1 MSASIFDTIN
11 DKTLFKFIKMVMEEV
26 DFETLESS
34 QDYTLQEGVETIEST
49 LGIRG
54 NDSSLDCDYIYNVW
68 KLNEDLFEEDRLTNN
83 LNKPTFKKVEFD
95 WYLWET
101 QWVKQTYRHQIE
113 TYSSEKGDIYSY
125 VYGMNQDG
133 DYAIWDGNLI
143 DTEYLNSETNDD
155 SIDDTSFTI
164 L

>member
-1 MSASIFDTIN
+1 MSTSIFETIPE
-11 DKTLFKFIKMVMEEV
+11 KTLFKFIKMVMEEV

-34 QDYTLQEGVETIEST
+34 QDYELQEGVETIEST

-83 LNKPTFKKVEFD
+83 INRPTFKKVEFD

-113 TYSSEKGDIYSY
+113 TYGTDKNDIHSYIYGMSSEGDMS
-125 VYGMNQDG
+125 VWDG
-133 DYAIWDGNLI
+133 DLI
-143 DTEYLNSETNDD
+143 DTDILNSDTTDD

>member
-1 MSASIFDTIN
+1 
-11 DKTLFKFIKMVMEEV
+11 MVMEEV

-34 QDYTLQEGVETIEST
+34 QDYELQEGVETIEST

-83 LNKPTFKKVEFD
+83 LNKPKLNKVEFD

-113 TYSSEKGDIYSY
+113 TYSSGKEDIVNYAR
-125 VYGMNQDG
+125 GMNQDA
-133 DYAIWDGNLI
+133 DLSVWDGNLI
-143 DTEYLNSETNDD
+143 NTDVYNAEVTDD
-155 SIDDTSFTI
+155 SIDDSSFTI

>member
-1 MSASIFDTIN
+1 MSASIFETIP

-34 QDYTLQEGVETIEST
+34 QNYELQEGVETIEST

-83 LNKPTFKKVEFD
+83 LYRPTYKQVAFD
-95 WYLWET
+95 WAVWET
-101 QWVKQTYRHQIE
+101 QWVKSTHRHEIE
-113 TYSSEKGDIYSY
+113 TYSTDKDDMLNY
-125 VYGMNQDG
+125 VYGMRN
-133 DYAIWDGNLI
+133 DGNLNWYDGEEI
-143 DTEYLNSETNDD
+143 DSEVTESETTDD
-155 SIDDTSFTI
+155 SIDDNSFTI

>member
-1 MSASIFDTIN
+1 MSASIFDTIP

-34 QDYTLQEGVETIEST
+34 QDYELQEGVETIEST

-83 LNKPTFKKVEFD
+83 INRPTFKKVELD

-113 TYSSEKGDIYSY
+113 TYSSEKGDIFNYAR
-125 VYGMNQDG
+125 GMNQEGDYSVWDG
-133 DYAIWDGNLI
+133 DLI
-143 DTEYLNSETNDD
+143 DTDIYNSETTDD
-155 SIDDTSFTI
+155 SIDDTTFRI
-164 L
+164 V

>member
-1 MSASIFDTIN
+1 MSASIFDTIP
-11 DKTLFKFIKMVMEEV
+11 DKTLFKFIKLVMEEV

-34 QDYTLQEGVETIEST
+34 QDYELQEGVETIEST

-83 LNKPTFKKVEFD
+83 INRPTFKKVEFD

-113 TYSSEKGDIYSY
+113 TYSSGKEDIFNYAR
-125 VYGMNQDG
+125 GMNQDA
-133 DYAIWDGNLI
+133 DLSVWDGNLI
-143 DTEYLNSETNDD
+143 NTDVYNAEVTDD
-155 SIDDTSFTI
+155 SIDDSSFTI

>member
-1 MSASIFDTIN
+1 
-11 DKTLFKFIKMVMEEV
+11 MVMEEV

-34 QDYTLQEGVETIEST
+34 QDYELQEGVETIEST

-83 LNKPTFKKVEFD
+83 INRPTFKKVELD

-113 TYSSEKGDIYSY
+113 TYSSEKGDIFNY
-125 VYGMNQDG
+125 VRGMNQDG
-133 DYAIWDGNLI
+133 DYSVWDGDLI
-143 DTEYLNSETNDD
+143 DTDYLNSEVTDD
-155 SIDDTSFTI
+155 SIDDTSITI

>member
-1 MSASIFDTIN
+1 
-11 DKTLFKFIKMVMEEV
+11 MVMEEV

-34 QDYTLQEGVETIEST
+34 QDYELQEGVETIEST

-83 LNKPTFKKVEFD
+83 INRPTFKKVEFD

-113 TYSSEKGDIYSY
+113 TYSSGKEDIFNYAR
-125 VYGMNQDG
+125 GMNQDA
-133 DYAIWDGNLI
+133 DLSIWDGILI
-143 DTEYLNSETNDD
+143 DTDVYNAEVTED
-155 SIDDTSFTI
+155 SIDDTSITI

>member
-1 MSASIFDTIN
+1 MSASIFETIP

-34 QDYTLQEGVETIEST
+34 QDYELQEGVETIEST

-68 KLNEDLFEEDRLTNN
+68 KLNEDLFEEDKLTNN

-95 WYLWET
+95 WHLWET

-113 TYSSEKGDIYSY
+113 TYGTEKGDIYNFI
-125 VYGMNQDG
+125 YGMNQDG
-133 DYAIWDGNLI
+133 DHSVWDGDLI
-143 DTEYLNSETNDD
+143 DTDIYESDATDD
-155 SIDDTSFTI
+155 SIDDNSFTI

>member
-1 MSASIFDTIN
+1 MSASIFNTIP

-34 QDYTLQEGVETIEST
+34 QDYELQEGVETIEST

-113 TYSSEKGDIYSY
+113 TYSSGKEDIFNYAR
-125 VYGMNQDG
+125 GMNQDA
-133 DYAIWDGNLI
+133 DLSIWDGILI
-143 DTEYLNSETNDD
+143 DTDVYNAEVTED
-155 SIDDTSFTI
+155 SIDDTSITI

>member
-68 KLNEDLFEEDRLTNN
+68 KLNEDLFEEDKLTND

>member
-1 MSASIFDTIN
+1 
-11 DKTLFKFIKMVMEEV
+11 MVMEEV

-34 QDYTLQEGVETIEST
+34 QDYELQEGVETIEST

-83 LNKPTFKKVEFD
+83 INRPTFKKVELD

-113 TYSSEKGDIYSY
+113 TYSSEKGDIFNYAR
-125 VYGMNQDG
+125 GMNQEGDYSVWDG
-133 DYAIWDGNLI
+133 DLI
-143 DTEYLNSETNDD
+143 DTDIYNSETTDD
-155 SIDDTSFTI
+155 SIDDTTFRI
-164 L
+164 V

>member
-1 MSASIFDTIN
+1 
-11 DKTLFKFIKMVMEEV
+11 MVMEEV

-34 QDYTLQEGVETIEST
+34 QDYELQEGVETIEST

-83 LNKPTFKKVEFD
+83 INRPTFKKVEFD

-113 TYSSEKGDIYSY
+113 TYSSGKEDIFNYAR
-125 VYGMNQDG
+125 GMNQDA
-133 DYAIWDGNLI
+133 DLSVWDGNLI
-143 DTEYLNSETNDD
+143 DTDVYNAEVTED
-155 SIDDTSFTI
+155 SIDDSSFTI

>member
-1 MSASIFDTIN
+1 MSASIFDTIP

-34 QDYTLQEGVETIEST
+34 QDYELQEGVETIEST

-83 LNKPTFKKVEFD
+83 INRPTFKKVELD

-113 TYSSEKGDIYSY
+113 TYSSEKGDIFNY
-125 VYGMNQDG
+125 VRGMNQDG
-133 DYAIWDGNLI
+133 DYSVWDGDLI
-143 DTEYLNSETNDD
+143 DTDYLNSEVTDD
-155 SIDDTSFTI
+155 SIDDTSITI

>member
-1 MSASIFDTIN
+1 MSTSIFETIPE
-11 DKTLFKFIKMVMEEV
+11 KTLFKFIKMVMEEV

-34 QDYTLQEGVETIEST
+34 QDYELQEGVETIEST

-68 KLNEDLFEEDRLTNN
+68 KLNEDLFDEDRLTNN
-83 LNKPTFKKVEFD
+83 INRPTFKKVEFD

-143 DTEYLNSETNDD
+143 DTEYLNSDTTDD

>member
-1 MSASIFDTIN
+1 MSASIFNTIP

-34 QDYTLQEGVETIEST
+34 QDYELQEGVETIESI

-83 LNKPTFKKVEFD
+83 INRPTFKKVEFD

-113 TYSSEKGDIYSY
+113 TYSSGKEDIFNYAR
-125 VYGMNQDG
+125 GMNQDA
-133 DYAIWDGNLI
+133 DLSIWDGILI
-143 DTEYLNSETNDD
+143 DTDVYNAEVTED
-155 SIDDTSFTI
+155 SIDDTSITI

>member
-1 MSASIFDTIN
+1 MSASIFDTIP

-34 QDYTLQEGVETIEST
+34 QDYELQEGVETIEST

-113 TYSSEKGDIYSY
+113 TYSSGKEDIFNY
-125 VYGMNQDG
+125 VYGMNQDA
-133 DYAIWDGNLI
+133 DLSVWDGDLI
-143 DTEYLNSETNDD
+143 DTDYLNSEVTDD
-155 SIDDTSFTI
+155 SIDDTSITI

>member
-1 MSASIFDTIN
+1 MSASIFDTIP

-34 QDYTLQEGVETIEST
+34 QDYELKEGVETIEST

-83 LNKPTFKKVEFD
+83 LNKPTFKKIEFD

-113 TYSSEKGDIYSY
+113 TYSSEKGDIFNYAR
-125 VYGMNQDG
+125 GMNQEGDYSVWDG
-133 DYAIWDGNLI
+133 DLI
-143 DTEYLNSETNDD
+143 DTDIYNSETTDD

-164 L
+164 I

>member
-1 MSASIFDTIN
+1 
-11 DKTLFKFIKMVMEEV
+11 MVMEEV

-34 QDYTLQEGVETIEST
+34 QDYELQEGVETIEST

-113 TYSSEKGDIYSY
+113 TYSSGKEDIFNYAR
-125 VYGMNQDG
+125 GMNQDA
-133 DYAIWDGNLI
+133 DLSIWDGILI
-143 DTEYLNSETNDD
+143 DTDVYNAEVTED
-155 SIDDTSFTI
+155 SIDDTSITI

>member
-1 MSASIFDTIN
+1 MSASIFNTIP

-34 QDYTLQEGVETIEST
+34 QDYELQEGVETIEST

-83 LNKPTFKKVEFD
+83 INKPTFKKVEFD

-113 TYSSEKGDIYSY
+113 TYSSGKEDIFNYAR
-125 VYGMNQDG
+125 GMNQDA
-133 DYAIWDGNLI
+133 DLSIWDGILI
-143 DTEYLNSETNDD
+143 DTDVYNAEVTED
-155 SIDDTSFTI
+155 SIDDTSITI

>member
-1 MSASIFDTIN
+1 MSASIFNTIP

-34 QDYTLQEGVETIEST
+34 QDYELQEGVETIESI

-113 TYSSEKGDIYSY
+113 TYSSGKEDIFNYAR
-125 VYGMNQDG
+125 GMNQDA
-133 DYAIWDGNLI
+133 DLSIWDGILI
-143 DTEYLNSETNDD
+143 DTDVYNAEVTED
-155 SIDDTSFTI
+155 SIDDTSITI

>member
-1 MSASIFDTIN
+1 
-11 DKTLFKFIKMVMEEV
+11 MVMEEV

-34 QDYTLQEGVETIEST
+34 QDYELQEGVETIEST

-68 KLNEDLFEEDRLTNN
+68 KLNENLFEEDRLTNN
-83 LNKPTFKKVEFD
+83 INKPTFKKVEFD

-113 TYSSEKGDIYSY
+113 TYSSGKEDIFNYAR
-125 VYGMNQDG
+125 GMNQDA
-133 DYAIWDGNLI
+133 DLSIWDGILI
-143 DTEYLNSETNDD
+143 DTDVYNAEVTED
-155 SIDDTSFTI
+155 SIDDTSITI

>member
-1 MSASIFDTIN
+1 MSASIFETIPS
-11 DKTLFKFIKMVMEEV
+11 KTLFKFIKMVMEEV

-34 QDYTLQEGVETIEST
+34 QEYTLKEGVETIEST

-133 DYAIWDGNLI
+133 DYALWDGNLI

>member
-1 MSASIFDTIN
+1 MSASIFNTIP

-34 QDYTLQEGVETIEST
+34 QDYELQEGVETIEST

-83 LNKPTFKKVEFD
+83 INRPTFKKVEFD

-113 TYSSEKGDIYSY
+113 TYSSGKEDIFNYAR
-125 VYGMNQDG
+125 GMNQDA
-133 DYAIWDGNLI
+133 DLSVWDGNLI
-143 DTEYLNSETNDD
+143 DTDVYNAEVTED
-155 SIDDTSFTI
+155 SIDDTSITI